1 MTASG
6 PTDDT
11 SETKRSDPVTPI
23 INRYIT
29 TVPWRVV
36 GVFLLL
42 TVFFVVGIGGTGEQ
56 QAGADQFTADLE
68 EADALEEMEERF
80 SQNQRASGGSSAT
93 LFISDDRNVLSKPV
107 LLRILDAQ
115 DQLETRDRLR
125 VSSTGSPA
133 SNIALQ
139 LDPTAD
145 TAEQQYQSIERAS
158 DRQIERAIQDADE
171 SGALGPVSQD
181 FSAPAASASVMQV
194 FVNYDVP
201 ASADTG
207 DAASLQF
214 ETVDIVDAI
223 DGFTAGDNVVVFA
236 DAILEDEILQL
247 LTDTAIVVFPA
258 AILLIMFFLIVAYR
272 DPLDLLLGV
281 TALVMTLVW
290 TFGFMGYANIPFS
303 DSMVTVFPLL
313 LAVGIDFGIHI
324 INRYREERAEGAAI
338 TEAMRLTSTQLTAA
352 FLIVTITTVFSFIA
366 NLTSSLDSTREFGIV
381 AAAGMVFTFLI
392 FGVFLPAGKVGLDNF
407 REGRRIPTFGVA
419 PLGNEDS
426 ILGRVLPVGVW
437 LARVAPVVVLSFA
450 LLIGAAGGFLGA
462 GVDTEFSEEA
472 FFPDQERID
481 QYQSLPGPLAPS
493 DYTFMQVLDRLENDF
508 GVAFVGSVT
517 VFIDD
522 PQVRSDIALREI
534 DRAIQNP
541 PPSIEATDRRAES
554 DSILDVIDSRA
565 AEDPEFDQFVRA
577 SDSTGDGVPDKNI
590 DLIYQELFDSP
601 RSGDAASY
609 VTSDRSAA
617 RIIYD
622 VDVDA
627 EQAAITADAQ
637 GIADAMRLDAVATG
651 DLVVNQ
657 VVIDQITDSAIRS
670 LFVAFILTGVFLI
683 LSYRW
688 LEGRAVYGAI
698 NLVPIVVTVGALAGT
713 MRVLDIALTP
723 INAPILAVSI
733 GLGVD
738 YTVHFM
744 HRFVDEFENR
754 GDVDAALMITARGTG
769 GALTGSMFTTVT
781 GLGTLFLAFIPL
793 IQDFG
798 LLLALGVLYAYLASI
813 LILPATIVVWH
824 RFDQQYELPSGVEKS
839 LPWRQ

>member
-42 TVFFVVGIGGTGEQ
+42 TVFFAVGIGGTGEQ
-56 QAGADQFTADLE
+56 QAGADQFTADLA

-145 TAEQQYQSIERAS
+145 TAEQQYRAIERAS

-824 RFDQQYELPSGVEKS
+824 RFDQQYELPSGVKKS
-839 LPWRQ
+839 LPWSQ

>member
-42 TVFFVVGIGGTGEQ
+42 TVFFAVGIGGTGEQ

-145 TAEQQYQSIERAS
+145 TAEQQYQAIERAS

-839 LPWRQ
+839 LPWSQ

>member
-42 TVFFVVGIGGTGEQ
+42 TVFFAVGIGGTGEQ

-145 TAEQQYQSIERAS
+145 TAEQQYRAIERAS

-541 PPSIEATDRRAES
+541 PPLLKQPIGG
-554 DSILDVIDSRA
+554 L
-565 AEDPEFDQFVRA
+565 
-577 SDSTGDGVPDKNI
+577 
-590 DLIYQELFDSP
+590 
-601 RSGDAASY
+601 
-609 VTSDRSAA
+609 
-617 RIIYD
+617 
-622 VDVDA
+622 
-627 EQAAITADAQ
+627 
-637 GIADAMRLDAVATG
+637 
-651 DLVVNQ
+651 NQ
-657 VVIDQITDSAIRS
+657 I
-670 LFVAFILTGVFLI
+670 VFL
-683 LSYRW
+683 
-688 LEGRAVYGAI
+688 
-698 NLVPIVVTVGALAGT
+698 
-713 MRVLDIALTP
+713 M
-723 INAPILAVSI
+723 
-733 GLGVD
+733 
-738 YTVHFM
+738 
-744 HRFVDEFENR
+744 
-754 GDVDAALMITARGTG
+754 
-769 GALTGSMFTTVT
+769 
-781 GLGTLFLAFIPL
+781 
-793 IQDFG
+793 
-798 LLLALGVLYAYLASI
+798 
-813 LILPATIVVWH
+813 
-824 RFDQQYELPSGVEKS
+824 
-839 LPWRQ
+839 

>member
-1 MTASG
+1 
-6 PTDDT
+6 
-11 SETKRSDPVTPI
+11 
-23 INRYIT
+23 
-29 TVPWRVV
+29 
-36 GVFLLL
+36 
-42 TVFFVVGIGGTGEQ
+42 
-56 QAGADQFTADLE
+56 
-68 EADALEEMEERF
+68 
-80 SQNQRASGGSSAT
+80 
-93 LFISDDRNVLSKPV
+93 
-107 LLRILDAQ
+107 
-115 DQLETRDRLR
+115 
-125 VSSTGSPA
+125 
-133 SNIALQ
+133 
-139 LDPTAD
+139 
-145 TAEQQYQSIERAS
+145 
-158 DRQIERAIQDADE
+158 
-171 SGALGPVSQD
+171 
-181 FSAPAASASVMQV
+181 
-194 FVNYDVP
+194 
-201 ASADTG
+201 
-207 DAASLQF
+207 
-214 ETVDIVDAI
+214 
-223 DGFTAGDNVVVFA
+223 
-236 DAILEDEILQL
+236 
-247 LTDTAIVVFPA
+247 
-258 AILLIMFFLIVAYR
+258 
-272 DPLDLLLGV
+272 
-281 TALVMTLVW
+281 
-290 TFGFMGYANIPFS
+290 
-303 DSMVTVFPLL
+303 
-313 LAVGIDFGIHI
+313 
-324 INRYREERAEGAAI
+324 
-338 TEAMRLTSTQLTAA
+338 
-352 FLIVTITTVFSFIA
+352 
-366 NLTSSLDSTREFGIV
+366 
-381 AAAGMVFTFLI
+381 
-392 FGVFLPAGKVGLDNF
+392 
-407 REGRRIPTFGVA
+407 
-419 PLGNEDS
+419 
-426 ILGRVLPVGVW
+426 
-437 LARVAPVVVLSFA
+437 
-450 LLIGAAGGFLGA
+450 
-462 GVDTEFSEEA
+462 
-472 FFPDQERID
+472 
-481 QYQSLPGPLAPS
+481 
-493 DYTFMQVLDRLENDF
+493 
-508 GVAFVGSVT
+508 
-517 VFIDD
+517 
-522 PQVRSDIALREI
+522 
-534 DRAIQNP
+534 
-541 PPSIEATDRRAES
+541 
-554 DSILDVIDSRA
+554 VIDSRA

-824 RFDQQYELPSGVEKS
+824 RFDQQYELPSGVKS
-839 LPWRQ
+839 RYRGVSDATPSASSTCC

>member
-42 TVFFVVGIGGTGEQ
+42 TVFFAVGIGGTGEQ

-145 TAEQQYQSIERAS
+145 TAEQQYRAIERAS

-824 RFDQQYELPSGVEKS
+824 RFDQQYELPSGVKKS
-839 LPWRQ
+839 LPWSQ

>member
-42 TVFFVVGIGGTGEQ
+42 TVFFAVGIGGTGEQ
-56 QAGADQFTADLE
+56 QAGADQFTADLA

-145 TAEQQYQSIERAS
+145 TAEQQYQAIERAS

-637 GIADAMRLDAVATG
+637 EIADAMRLDAVATG